1 MECCKYGSQ
10 RLNLQSCIHSD
21 NLQIDMEK
29 EKVYRLPLRKVYPAI
44 LNKALRKGRSEE
56 EFLQMIHWLTGYTKE
71 EIEHSLERDVDDKI
85 FFEEAP
91 AWNPDSRFTK
101 GVVYGIRGENIE
113 DPIVRKTRHLEK

>member
-1 MECCKYGSQ
+1 
-10 RLNLQSCIHSD
+10 
-21 NLQIDMEK
+21 MEK

-71 EIEHSLERDVDDKI
+71 DIEHSMERDVDYKT

-91 AWNPDSRFTK
+91 AWNPAAQFIK
-101 GVVYGIRGENIE
+101 GVVCGVRVENIE
-113 DPIVRKTRHLEK
+113 DTIIRKMRCLDKLNDELAKGRKMEKILNPNRS

>member
-1 MECCKYGSQ
+1 
-10 RLNLQSCIHSD
+10 
-21 NLQIDMEK
+21 MEK

-71 EIEHSLERDVDDKI
+71 EIEHSLERDVDYKT
-85 FFEEAP
+85 FFEKAP
-91 AWNPDSRFTK
+91 AWNPAGQFTK